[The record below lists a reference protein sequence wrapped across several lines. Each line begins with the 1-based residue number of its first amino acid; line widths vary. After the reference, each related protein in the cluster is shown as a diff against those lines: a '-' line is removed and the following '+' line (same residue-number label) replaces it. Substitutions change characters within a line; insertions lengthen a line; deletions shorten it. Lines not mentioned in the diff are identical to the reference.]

1 MTAKEF
7 KQKLSKLGFRTHA
20 QAAEALG
27 VSRTTVTE
35 WETGRNPVPR
45 WAIKLLDCLENKSQA
60 SPATKPENP

>member
-45 WAIKLLDCLENKSQA
+45 WAILFMECLEGRTA
-60 SPATKPENP
+60 SVQ